1 MATRANLIATYNAN
15 PTLQSKYTLPQ
26 YLDMFGFGQ
35 TTTPTPDSDPTPTP
49 TPDETGLPN
58 IINQNLNQGGDR
70 DGQTGFGK
78 FGNLDPST
86 EKEVTVNFYDEEYGD
101 FVPTKTK
108 VYQNTKSG
116 LFQTIDGKN
125 AFPAF
130 SNKGQAF
137 GLFGLA
143 AQALGGKPDTVGGY
157 VPGSIQGK
165 FDGITDM
172 FGSAKN
178 IFQQKK
184 IREQQSIQQELAKQ
198 AIQKQIAEAEAAER
212 ARQNA
217 VTYQYNNPSQPGSGS
232 PDDRSDAFSGGGA
245 NVPQAD
251 YTSTGRAGYT
261 YGLAD
266 GGRVYL
272 YNRLK

>member
-1 MATRANLIATYNAN
+1 MATRDNLIATYQSN
-15 PTLQSKYTLPQ
+15 PSLQNRYTQ
-26 YLDMFGFGQ
+26 QEYLDMFGFGTQ
-35 TTTPTPDSDPTPTP
+35 TPTPDPDPTPTP
-49 TPDETGLPN
+49 TPTPDKPGLPN
-58 IINQNLNQGGDR
+58 IINQNLGGGDN

-143 AQALGGKPDTVGGY
+143 AQMIGGKPDTVGGY

-198 AIQKQIAEAEAAER
+198 AIQKQIAEAEAA
-212 ARQNA
+212 QNA